1 MLNDST
7 IIEDLMHDDMVGP
20 DESEDNSLRRFRVG
34 EHPLPLPVDEEG
46 LERRAKIKEKIV
58 RMIYTS
64 FEMWRKR
71 KGLSEAYA
79 DVFDW
84 EPERVRSEYLKL
96 SERAGSEA
104 GIAARD
110 LLKGIIDGSYTDF
123 NSMLDYEV
131 SREKKAMKEFND
143 ILERSLKDN
152 DAPNL

>member
-20 DESEDNSLRRFRVG
+20 DESEDNSLRRYRVG
-34 EHPLPLPVDEEG
+34 EHPLPLPRDEEG
-46 LERRAKIKEKIV
+46 LERRAKIEEKIA
-58 RMIYTS
+58 RMTT
-64 FEMWRKR
+64 FEIWRKR

-84 EPERVRSEYLKL
+84 EPERVHSEYLKL

-143 ILERSLKDN
+143 ILERNLKNN
-152 DAPNL
+152 DASNL

>member
-1 MLNDST
+1 
-7 IIEDLMHDDMVGP
+7 MHEDMVGP

-46 LERRAKIKEKIV
+46 LERRFKRLDKIAK
-58 RMIYTS
+58 MTT
-64 FEMWRKR
+64 FEIWRKR
-71 KGLSEAYA
+71 KGLPESYA

>member
-1 MLNDST
+1 
-7 IIEDLMHDDMVGP
+7 MHDDMVGP
-20 DESEDNSLRRFRVG
+20 DESEDNSLRRYS
-34 EHPLPLPVDEEG
+34 EHSFPFIFDEEG
-46 LERRAKIKEKIV
+46 LERRAKIEEKIA
-58 RMIYTS
+58 RMLYTS
-64 FEMWRKR
+64 FEIWRKR

-84 EPERVRSEYLKL
+84 EPERGHSEYLKL

-110 LLKGIIDGSYTDF
+110 LLKGIVDGSYTDF

-143 ILERSLKDN
+143 ILERNLKNN
-152 DAPNL
+152 DASNL

>member
-1 MLNDST
+1 
-7 IIEDLMHDDMVGP
+7 MHEDMVGP

-46 LERRAKIKEKIV
+46 LERRFKRLDKIAK
-58 RMIYTS
+58 MTT
-64 FEMWRKR
+64 FEIWRKR
-71 KGLSEAYA
+71 KGLPESYA

-131 SREKKAMKEFND
+131 CREKKAMKEFND